1 MAHPIINDGSF
12 IPAAYTRPVVGR
24 PRLASDEQI
33 LDAVARGIGEHG
45 PQGLT
50 LALIAEDVGLAPA
63 TLVQRFG
70 SKRGLFLAF
79 VRRGAEAVEAVFSQ
93 ARAAAPGPLAG
104 LRSAL
109 TGLVDGIAS
118 RAVMANHV
126 AMLALDLADA
136 ELGAEATRQARVMRD
151 QVRRFVGD
159 AVAAGELVP
168 PGRAG
173 AAGGAGAGSLD
184 VVELAD
190 TVLTVYNG
198 GLVTWAVDG
207 TGGLGEWVGRRLD
220 AVLRPYRA

>member
-1 MAHPIINDGSF
+1 M
-12 IPAAYTRPVVGR
+12 VGR

-45 PQGLT
+45 PRGLT

-79 VRRGAEAVEAVFSQ
+79 VRRGAGAVEGVFSQ
-93 ARAAAPGPLAG
+93 ARSGAPGPVAG

-109 TGLVDGIAS
+109 TGLVDGIVS
-118 RAVMANHV
+118 REVMANHV
-126 AMLALDLADA
+126 AMLALDLSDA

-168 PGRAG
+168 PGV
-173 AAGGAGAGSLD
+173 D
-184 VVELAD
+184 VDELAD

-198 GLVTWAVDG
+198 GLVTWAIDG
-207 TGGLGEWVGRRLD
+207 TGGLGEWIGRRLD